1 MWRAHVAL
9 PEGLNPGVV
18 WVGVVVLRVL
28 IGGAAAAAAA
38 RLVLLVSQLGVSRL
52 DPARQKGQRSDQ
64 QNQTNLS

>member
-18 WVGVVVLRVL
+18 WVVVLRVL

-52 DPARQKGQRSDQ
+52 DPGRQKGQRSDQ
-64 QNQTNLS
+64 HQSRANFS